1 MKIIKIKEDITSEIA
16 NSFKNSIAIDTEA
29 TGLQIP
35 ERDKLS
41 LIQICDEKENVYIIQ
56 PNKKTYKA
64 PNLVSVLEND
74 KILKIGH
81 FLRFD
86 KSGLEFFLKCKMKN
100 IFDTK
105 IASKIVRTYTDAHGL
120 KNLVQEF
127 CNKSLDKRQGSSDWN
142 KDIND
147 LSDKQLE
154 YAANDVIYLHK
165 IKSELEKMLIRE
177 NRMDLF
183 KSCITFLNTRVELDQ
198 NGVGDALVNSLLQD
212 LGIGDEQIV
221 AHELHFVAHSIRQG
235 LPTGPISLIHAIF
248 HGNNREVIA
257 QIRQVTDESFR
268 VVTLA
273 LARQVIGTVNKK
285 FGSGTVQG
293 QGN

>member
-41 LIQICDEKENVYIIQ
+41 LIQICDEKGNVFIIQ
-56 PNKKTYKA
+56 PNKKSYNA

-81 FLRFD
+81 FLRSD
-86 KSGLEFFLKCKMKN
+86 KSALEYFLKCKIYN

-127 CNKSLDKRQGSSDWN
+127 CNKSIDKRQGSSDWN
-142 KDIND
+142 KDIDD

-165 IKSELEKMLIRE
+165 IKKELEKMLIGEKRIE
-177 NRMDLF
+177 MFNKCLD
-183 KSCITFLNTRVELDQ
+183 FLDTRVELDQ
-198 NGVGDALVNSLLQD
+198 KGFKED
-212 LGIGDEQIV
+212 
-221 AHELHFVAHSIRQG
+221 
-235 LPTGPISLIHAIF
+235 IF
-248 HGNNREVIA
+248 QH
-257 QIRQVTDESFR
+257 
-268 VVTLA
+268 
-273 LARQVIGTVNKK
+273 
-285 FGSGTVQG
+285 
-293 QGN
+293 

>member
-1 MKIIKIKEDITSEIA
+1 MKITKIKEDITSEIA
-16 NSFKNSIAIDTEA
+16 KSFKNSIAIDTEA

-41 LIQICDEKENVYIIQ
+41 LIQICDEDKNVFIIQ
-56 PNKKTYKA
+56 PNKKNFKA
-64 PNLVSVLEND
+64 PNLVSVLENE

-86 KSGLEFFLKCKMKN
+86 KNALEYFLKCKIKN

-127 CNKSLDKRQGSSDWN
+127 CNKSIDKRQGSSDWN
-142 KDIND
+142 KDINE

-165 IKSELEKMLIRE
+165 IKKELENMLVRE
-177 NRMDLF
+177 NRIDIF
-183 KSCITFLNTRVELDQ
+183 KKCLDFLDTRVELDQ
-198 NGVGDALVNSLLQD
+198 KGFKED
-212 LGIGDEQIV
+212 
-221 AHELHFVAHSIRQG
+221 
-235 LPTGPISLIHAIF
+235 IF
-248 HGNNREVIA
+248 EH
-257 QIRQVTDESFR
+257 
-268 VVTLA
+268 
-273 LARQVIGTVNKK
+273 
-285 FGSGTVQG
+285 
-293 QGN
+293 

>member
-1 MKIIKIKEDITSEIA
+1 MKITKFKEDITSDVA

-41 LIQICDEKENVYIIQ
+41 LIQICDEKENVFIVQ
-56 PNKKTYKA
+56 PDKNSFNA
-64 PNLVSVLEND
+64 PNLVSVLENE

-86 KSGLEFFLKCKMKN
+86 KSALEFFLKCKLKN

-105 IASKIVRTYTDAHGL
+105 IASKIVRTYTDSHGL

-142 KDIND
+142 KDINE

-154 YAANDVIYLHK
+154 YAANDVVYLHK
-165 IKSELEKMLIRE
+165 IKNEL
-177 NRMDLF
+177 D
-183 KSCITFLNTRVELDQ
+183 TRVTLDQ
-198 NGVGDALVNSLLQD
+198 NGFKFD
-212 LGIGDEQIV
+212 
-221 AHELHFVAHSIRQG
+221 
-235 LPTGPISLIHAIF
+235 IF
-248 HGNNREVIA
+248 EH
-257 QIRQVTDESFR
+257 
-268 VVTLA
+268 
-273 LARQVIGTVNKK
+273 
-285 FGSGTVQG
+285 
-293 QGN
+293 

>member
-16 NSFKNSIAIDTEA
+16 SSFKTSIAIDTEA

-56 PNKKTYKA
+56 PNKNTYKA

-86 KSGLEFFLKCKMKN
+86 KSALEYFLKCKMNN

-120 KNLVQEF
+120 KNLTQEF

-165 IKSELEKMLIRE
+165 IKSELEKMLNRE
-177 NRMDLF
+177 GRMEMF
-183 KSCITFLNTRVELDQ
+183 KSCINFLNTRVELDQ
-198 NGVGDALVNSLLQD
+198 NGFKFD
-212 LGIGDEQIV
+212 
-221 AHELHFVAHSIRQG
+221 
-235 LPTGPISLIHAIF
+235 IF
-248 HGNNREVIA
+248 EH
-257 QIRQVTDESFR
+257 
-268 VVTLA
+268 
-273 LARQVIGTVNKK
+273 
-285 FGSGTVQG
+285 
-293 QGN
+293 

>member
-1 MKIIKIKEDITSEIA
+1 MKITKIKEDITSEIA
-16 NSFKNSIAIDTEA
+16 NSFKESIAIDTEA

-41 LIQICDEKENVYIIQ
+41 LIQICDVKGNVFIIQ
-56 PNKKTYKA
+56 PNKSDYKA

-86 KSGLEFFLKCKMKN
+86 KNALEYFLKCKVKN

-105 IASKIVRTYTDAHGL
+105 IASRIVRTYTDAHGL

-154 YAANDVIYLHK
+154 YAANDVIYLHR
-165 IKSELEKMLIRE
+165 IKLELEKMLLRE
-177 NRMDLF
+177 KRMEIF
-183 KSCITFLNTRVELDQ
+183 KRCLAFLDTRVELDQ
-198 NGVGDALVNSLLQD
+198 KGFKED
-212 LGIGDEQIV
+212 
-221 AHELHFVAHSIRQG
+221 
-235 LPTGPISLIHAIF
+235 IF
-248 HGNNREVIA
+248 EH
-257 QIRQVTDESFR
+257 
-268 VVTLA
+268 
-273 LARQVIGTVNKK
+273 
-285 FGSGTVQG
+285 
-293 QGN
+293 

>member
-1 MKIIKIKEDITSEIA
+1 MKITKIKEDITSEIA
-16 NSFKNSIAIDTEA
+16 SSFKNSIAIDTEA

-35 ERDKLS
+35 ERDKLI

-64 PNLVSVLEND
+64 PNLVSILEND

-86 KSGLEFFLKCKMKN
+86 KNGLEFFLKCKMKN

-142 KDIND
+142 KDIDD

-165 IKSELEKMLIRE
+165 IKSELEKMLKRE
-177 NRMDLF
+177 NRMELF
-183 KSCITFLNTRVELDQ
+183 ENCIRFLDTRGELDQ
-198 NGVGDALVNSLLQD
+198 NGFKFD
-212 LGIGDEQIV
+212 
-221 AHELHFVAHSIRQG
+221 
-235 LPTGPISLIHAIF
+235 IF
-248 HGNNREVIA
+248 EH
-257 QIRQVTDESFR
+257 
-268 VVTLA
+268 
-273 LARQVIGTVNKK
+273 
-285 FGSGTVQG
+285 
-293 QGN
+293 

>member
-1 MKIIKIKEDITSEIA
+1 MKITKIKEDITSDIA

-41 LIQICDEKENVYIIQ
+41 LVQICDEKGNVYIIQ
-56 PNKKTYKA
+56 PNKNNYKA

-86 KSGLEFFLKCKMKN
+86 KNALEFFLKCKIKN

-127 CNKSLDKRQGSSDWN
+127 CNKNIDKRYGSSDWN
-142 KDIND
+142 KDID
-147 LSDKQLE
+147 KLSDKQLE

-165 IKSELEKMLIRE
+165 IKSELEGMLTRE
-177 NRMDLF
+177 KRMDVF
-183 KSCITFLNTRVELDQ
+183 KKCLTFLDTRVELDQ
-198 NGVGDALVNSLLQD
+198 KGFKED
-212 LGIGDEQIV
+212 
-221 AHELHFVAHSIRQG
+221 
-235 LPTGPISLIHAIF
+235 IF
-248 HGNNREVIA
+248 EH
-257 QIRQVTDESFR
+257 
-268 VVTLA
+268 
-273 LARQVIGTVNKK
+273 
-285 FGSGTVQG
+285 
-293 QGN
+293 

>member
-1 MKIIKIKEDITSEIA
+1 MKIIKIKEDISSEIA
-16 NSFKNSIAIDTEA
+16 SSFKNSIAIDTEA

-86 KSGLEFFLKCKMKN
+86 KSALEFFLKCKMKN

-105 IASKIVRTYTDAHGL
+105 IASKIVRTYTDSHGL
-120 KNLVQEF
+120 KNLAQEF
-127 CNKSLDKRQGSSDWN
+127 CNKNLDKRQGSSDWN

-177 NRMDLF
+177 NRMELF

-198 NGVGDALVNSLLQD
+198 NGFKFD
-212 LGIGDEQIV
+212 
-221 AHELHFVAHSIRQG
+221 
-235 LPTGPISLIHAIF
+235 IF
-248 HGNNREVIA
+248 EH
-257 QIRQVTDESFR
+257 
-268 VVTLA
+268 
-273 LARQVIGTVNKK
+273 
-285 FGSGTVQG
+285 
-293 QGN
+293 

>member
-41 LIQICDEKENVYIIQ
+41 LIQICDEKQNIYIIQ

-86 KSGLEFFLKCKMKN
+86 KNALEFFLKCKIQN

-105 IASKIVRTYTDAHGL
+105 IASKIVRTYTDSHGL

-127 CNKSLDKRQGSSDWN
+127 CNKSIDKRQGSSDWN
-142 KDIND
+142 KDINE
-147 LSDKQLE
+147 LTDKQLD
-154 YAANDVIYLHK
+154 YAANDVVYLHK
-165 IKSELEKMLIRE
+165 IKKELEDMLIRE
-177 NRMDLF
+177 NRMEIF
-183 KSCITFLNTRVELDQ
+183 KKCLSFLDTRVELDQ
-198 NGVGDALVNSLLQD
+198 SGFKFD
-212 LGIGDEQIV
+212 
-221 AHELHFVAHSIRQG
+221 
-235 LPTGPISLIHAIF
+235 IF
-248 HGNNREVIA
+248 EH
-257 QIRQVTDESFR
+257 
-268 VVTLA
+268 
-273 LARQVIGTVNKK
+273 
-285 FGSGTVQG
+285 
-293 QGN
+293 

>member
-1 MKIIKIKEDITSEIA
+1 MKITKFKEDITTEIA
-16 NSFKNSIAIDTEA
+16 KSFSNSVAIDTEA

-41 LIQICDEKENVYIIQ
+41 LIQICDEKGNVFIIQ
-56 PNKKTYKA
+56 PNKDHYKA
-64 PNLVSVLEND
+64 PNLVTILENE

-86 KSGLEFFLKCKMKN
+86 KSALEYFLKCKVKN

-120 KNLVQEF
+120 KNLTQEF

-177 NRMDLF
+177 KRMEVF
-183 KSCITFLNTRVELDQ
+183 KKCLEFLDTRVELDQ
-198 NGVGDALVNSLLQD
+198 KGFKED
-212 LGIGDEQIV
+212 
-221 AHELHFVAHSIRQG
+221 
-235 LPTGPISLIHAIF
+235 IF
-248 HGNNREVIA
+248 EH
-257 QIRQVTDESFR
+257 
-268 VVTLA
+268 
-273 LARQVIGTVNKK
+273 
-285 FGSGTVQG
+285 
-293 QGN
+293 

>member
-1 MKIIKIKEDITSEIA
+1 MKITKIKEDITSEIA
-16 NSFKNSIAIDTEA
+16 SSFKNSIAIDTEA

-41 LIQICDEKENVYIIQ
+41 LIQICDEQGNVYIIQ

-165 IKSELEKMLIRE
+165 IKSELEKMLKRE
-177 NRMDLF
+177 NRIELF
-183 KSCITFLNTRVELDQ
+183 NNCIKFLDTRVELDQ
-198 NGVGDALVNSLLQD
+198 SGFKFD
-212 LGIGDEQIV
+212 
-221 AHELHFVAHSIRQG
+221 
-235 LPTGPISLIHAIF
+235 IF
-248 HGNNREVIA
+248 EH
-257 QIRQVTDESFR
+257 
-268 VVTLA
+268 
-273 LARQVIGTVNKK
+273 
-285 FGSGTVQG
+285 
-293 QGN
+293 

>member
-1 MKIIKIKEDITSEIA
+1 MKITKFKEDITTEIA
-16 NSFKNSIAIDTEA
+16 KSFSTSVAIDTEA

-41 LIQICDEKENVYIIQ
+41 LIQICDEKGNVFIIQ
-56 PNKKTYKA
+56 PNKDHYKA
-64 PNLVSVLEND
+64 PNLVSILENE

-86 KSGLEFFLKCKMKN
+86 KSALEYFLKCKIKN

-120 KNLVQEF
+120 KNLTQEF

-177 NRMDLF
+177 KRMEVF
-183 KSCITFLNTRVELDQ
+183 KKCLEFLDTRVELDQ
-198 NGVGDALVNSLLQD
+198 KGFKED
-212 LGIGDEQIV
+212 
-221 AHELHFVAHSIRQG
+221 
-235 LPTGPISLIHAIF
+235 IF
-248 HGNNREVIA
+248 EH
-257 QIRQVTDESFR
+257 
-268 VVTLA
+268 
-273 LARQVIGTVNKK
+273 
-285 FGSGTVQG
+285 
-293 QGN
+293 

>member
-1 MKIIKIKEDITSEIA
+1 MKIIKFKEDITSEIA

-41 LIQICDEKENVYIIQ
+41 LIQICDENGNVYIIQ
-56 PNKKTYKA
+56 PDKRNYKA
-64 PNLVSVLEND
+64 PNLVSVLENEN
-74 KILKIGH
+74 ILKIGH

-86 KSGLEFFLKCKMKN
+86 KNALEYFLKCKIKN

-127 CNKSLDKRQGSSDWN
+127 CNKSIDKRYGSSDWN
-142 KDIND
+142 KDLNE

-165 IKSELEKMLIRE
+165 IKSELEKMLNRE
-177 NRMDLF
+177 KRIDVF
-183 KSCITFLNTRVELDQ
+183 KKCLTFLDTRVELDQ
-198 NGVGDALVNSLLQD
+198 KGFKED
-212 LGIGDEQIV
+212 
-221 AHELHFVAHSIRQG
+221 
-235 LPTGPISLIHAIF
+235 IF
-248 HGNNREVIA
+248 EH
-257 QIRQVTDESFR
+257 
-268 VVTLA
+268 
-273 LARQVIGTVNKK
+273 
-285 FGSGTVQG
+285 
-293 QGN
+293 